1 MRVSTKGR
9 NALRVL
15 LELAKIKDERF
26 VPLKEIA
33 LKHGISKNY
42 LEQIMPLLHKA
53 RLVKTT
59 RGFQGGYR
67 LAKPPEEYS
76 LGDILRVTEGNIAP
90 VVCLDNGLAVECN
103 RMDKCPTIEIWQG
116 LNKVML
122 DYIDN
127 ISLKDILE
135 KERSVLIDEKD
146 EESAAE
152 QAL

>member
-9 NALRVL
+9 YALRVL
-15 LELAKIKDERF
+15 VELAKITDGRY

-53 RLVKTT
+53 RFVKTV
-59 RGFQGGYR
+59 RGFQGGYK
-67 LAKPPEEYS
+67 LAKPAEEYR

-90 VVCLDNGLAVECN
+90 VVCLDNGENVECDRIDN
-103 RMDKCPTIEIWQG
+103 CPTIAVWQG

-135 KERSVLIDEKD
+135 KKTAL
-146 EESAAE
+146 SARKAE
-152 QAL
+152 